1 MPVAQALPNKLLHPT
16 AEAAAGQ
23 RPRWAA
29 KASRSSAA
37 AIEET
42 RPATPVIAFRYGQLS
57 A

>member
-1 MPVAQALPNKLLHPT
+1 VPVAQALPNKLLHPT

-42 RPATPVIAFRYGQLS
+42 RPATPVIAFRYG
-57 A
+57 